1 MIALSCT
8 YNINMLNYCAVV
20 TKLVF
25 ITVLEFFICLIENN
39 TLKKQDLRQNVIK
52 VMVPWSK
59 CYFKVG
65 IVKVNFLKTYYCHS
79 YIMIW
84 GE

>member
-52 VMVPWSK
+52 VMVP
-59 CYFKVG
+59 
-65 IVKVNFLKTYYCHS
+65 
-79 YIMIW
+79 
-84 GE
+84 